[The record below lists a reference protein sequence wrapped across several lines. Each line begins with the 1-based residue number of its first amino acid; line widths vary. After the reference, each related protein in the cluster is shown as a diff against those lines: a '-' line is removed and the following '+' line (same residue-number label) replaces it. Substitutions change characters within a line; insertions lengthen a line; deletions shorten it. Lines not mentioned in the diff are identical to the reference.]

1 MSTDAAMAL
10 RGVSRA
16 MAQVGR
22 VPVLADLFRQWTD
35 PDPLSFER
43 TKTGVKL
50 AGFEVQLLSRSE
62 ARRVTTGLER
72 FR

>member
-1 MSTDAAMAL
+1 
-10 RGVSRA
+10 

-50 AGFEVQLLSRSE
+50 AGFGVQLLSRSE